1 MRSPASRERSTVM
14 LRPTIL
20 AVILTVTTA
29 GCASHVSLRAGAAG
43 APLPP
48 GQSVK
53 IIGTDPNGTV
63 IAATTQHAV
72 IKALGK
78 RGYTVV
84 PDAAAR
90 LEIGVTD
97 RLASTGIAIIG
108 GDDLSPAKRQ
118 KFLQSCKDRTYRLV
132 LTFYGASSDVPVT
145 RAWSEEHHCKGTLD
159 ASIAGLADK
168 AVAALAIGSS
178 SEVTSQRGKD

>member
-1 MRSPASRERSTVM
+1 MRVLASRERSTVM
-14 LRPTIL
+14 LRPAFFAL
-20 AVILTVTTA
+20 LLTVTA
-29 GCASHVSLRAGAAG
+29 GGCTSNVSLRAGAAG

-53 IIGTDPNGTV
+53 IIGADPNGTAIAAKAQDAV
-63 IAATTQHAV
+63 IA
-72 IKALGK
+72 ALGK
-78 RGYTVV
+78 RGYSIV

-108 GDDLSPAKRQ
+108 GTELSAAKRQ

-132 LTFYGASSDVPVT
+132 LTYYGASNDVPVT

-168 AVAALAIGSS
+168 AVAALTMGSS
-178 SEVTSQRGKD
+178 SEVTSQRGRD